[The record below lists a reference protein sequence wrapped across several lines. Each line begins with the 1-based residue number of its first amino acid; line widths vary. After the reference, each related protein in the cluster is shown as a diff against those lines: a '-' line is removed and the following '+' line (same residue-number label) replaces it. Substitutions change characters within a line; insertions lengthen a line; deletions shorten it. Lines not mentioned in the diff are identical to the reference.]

1 MNSDW
6 NAEISVKNQKLTETK
21 EVFLNG
27 QKEYVDISET
37 VQLNLISKKKKN

>member
-21 EVFLNG
+21 EVYLNG
-27 QKEYVDISET
+27 QKEYVGEAFLKQCS
-37 VQLNLISKKKKN
+37 